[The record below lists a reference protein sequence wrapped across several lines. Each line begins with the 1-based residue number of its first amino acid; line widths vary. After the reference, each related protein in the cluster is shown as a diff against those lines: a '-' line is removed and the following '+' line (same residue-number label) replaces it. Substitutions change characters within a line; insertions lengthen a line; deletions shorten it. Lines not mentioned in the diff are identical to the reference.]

1 MAKERKFTDEQKYEI
16 ALALIS
22 GKVCHAEVCR
32 KWNISST
39 YAYKLKDRALELL
52 RQGMARPAG
61 KADAEAE
68 RLRRKVADLE
78 QLAGDQAL
86 AIRYLKK
93 TRDPEERS

>member
-1 MAKERKFTDEQKYEI
+1 MAKERKFTEEQKYEI
-16 ALALIS
+16 ALDLIS
-22 GKVCHAEVCR
+22 GKLSHAEICR
-32 KWNISST
+32 KWSISST

-61 KADAEAE
+61 KPDAETE

-93 TRDPEERS
+93 TRDPE